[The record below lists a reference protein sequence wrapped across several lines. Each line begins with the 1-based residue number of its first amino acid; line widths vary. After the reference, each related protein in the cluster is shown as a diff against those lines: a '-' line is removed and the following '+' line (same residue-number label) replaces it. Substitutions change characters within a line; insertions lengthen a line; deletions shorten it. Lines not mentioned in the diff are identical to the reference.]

1 MAIQRTLSIIKP
13 DAVENNKI
21 GDIVAMIEEVGLKV
35 KAMKMMHFSRPVAE
49 GFYAVHSERPFFG
62 ELVEFMCRGPVV
74 VSVLEGEDAI
84 KRYRD
89 LMGATNPENAAEGT
103 IRKRHGASVGE
114 NAVHG
119 SDAPE
124 TASFEIGYFFPGY
137 EL

>member
-1 MAIQRTLSIIKP
+1 MIYSFRTKP
-13 DAVENNKI
+13 HKEVPRRRAAKDEKMVKKSL
-21 GDIVAMIEEVGLKV
+21 AMKAMHEKRKMVV

-89 LMGATNPENAAEGT
+89 LMGATNPENAVEGT
-103 IRKRHGASVGE
+103 IRKRHGAS
-114 NAVHG
+114 
-119 SDAPE
+119 
-124 TASFEIGYFFPGY
+124 ASGD
-137 EL
+137 